1 MPKNWVMLSA
11 GVLLIAAVAACI
23 WILMNDS
30 RVDTTRDVA
39 ERKSRSRVEL
49 ICAEIRH
56 TVDVTGDY
64 PSASMSPQTLLRPHG
79 NRSDSNPLLDGWGR
93 EPSLITKDQRVV
105 GSYSFGEDG
114 RDDGGR
120 GGDDIACL
128 V

>member
-1 MPKNWVMLSA
+1 MLKSRLILVAA
-11 GVLLIAAVAACI
+11 GLLVTAVAACI

-30 RVDTTRDVA
+30 RVDTKRDVA

-64 PSASMSPQTLLRPHG
+64 PSASISAQTLLRPHG
-79 NRSDSNPLLDGWGR
+79 DLSDSNPLLDGWGR
-93 EPSLITKDQRVV
+93 EPRLIAKDQRVV
-105 GSYSFGEDG
+105 GAYSLGEDG

-128 V
+128 E